1 MKTILIVDD
10 TSLIRF
16 VADRAAK
23 NAKLQTILAK
33 NGQEGLEAV
42 QNNHID
48 FIFSDINMPIMNGL
62 EMVQKIKEN
71 QKYSNI
77 PIVMLT
83 TESKT
88 ELKNRGKELGVNGWL
103 LKPFSDKKFIMAI
116 EKLLGVTL

>member
-23 NAKLQTILAK
+23 NAKLNTILAK

-62 EMVQKIKEN
+62 DMVQKIKEN
-71 QKYSNI
+71 PKYSNI

-103 LKPFSDKKFIMAI
+103 LKPFSDRKFIVAI